1 MNIQFDKTS
10 GVAAELTITF
20 EKADYQENVEKALKN
35 YRKKA
40 ALPGFRP
47 GQVPMSLMKKRFGGE
62 ITAEEVQK
70 LLSEKLYGY
79 LRENKVDMLGDPLA
93 SEKQQPI
100 DFEAEQLTFIFDIA
114 LAPQFDAK
122 LTDADK
128 VPYYT
133 IKVTDEMVDGQVKA
147 YCQRG
152 GHYDKVD
159 SYQSGDMTKG
169 HIAELDADGN
179 IKEGGIQKEDAV
191 ILPNYFK
198 NDDQKKKFEGIG
210 VNTVITF
217 NPAAAYDNST
227 IELSSL
233 LGITK
238 EEAENVKGDFSYQ
251 ITEITRYM
259 PAELTQEL
267 FDQVLGEGK
276 VKGEDEFRAAIKKQL
291 EDQFAEDAQLRFMID
306 VRKYLEKRI
315 GDLQWPDELLKRIM
329 RANNPDKGEEYVEQ
343 NYAGSIKEL
352 EWHLIKEQL
361 ADQTGIKMEQDD
373 VLETAK
379 RQTRMQFAQ
388 YGMGNVPDEIIT
400 NYATEQIK
408 KKEQVEG
415 LVARCVEEKLGKAL
429 KDVVKLTKKSVT
441 LEEFN
446 KLFEEK

>member
-1 MNIQFDKTS
+1 MNIQFNKTS
-10 GVAAELTITF
+10 NVAAELTIAF
-20 EKADYQENVEKALKN
+20 EKADYQEQVEKALKN

-47 GQVPMSLMKKRFGGE
+47 GQVPMSLMKKRFGAD

-79 LRENKVDMLGDPLA
+79 LREQKVDMLGEPLA
-93 SEKQQPI
+93 SEKQPAI
-100 DFEAEQLTFIFDIA
+100 DFEAEQQEFVFDIA

-128 VPYYT
+128 IPYYT

-147 YCQRG
+147 YAQRA

-159 SYQSGDMTKG
+159 SFQTGDMTKG

-191 ILPNYFK
+191 ILPGYFK
-198 NDDQKKKFEGIG
+198 NEDQKKKFEGIG

-217 NPAAAYDNST
+217 NPAAAYENST

-238 EEAENVKGDFSYQ
+238 EEAENVRGDFSYQ
-251 ITEITRYM
+251 ITEITRYV
-259 PAELTQEL
+259 PSDLTQEL
-267 FDQVLGEGK
+267 FDSVLGEGK
-276 VKGEDEFRAAIKKQL
+276 VKSEEEFRAAVKKQV
-291 EDQFAEDAQLRFMID
+291 EDQFVEDSKLRFMID
-306 VRKYLEKRI
+306 VRKYLEKRV
-315 GDLQWPDELLKRIM
+315 GDLEWPEALLKRIM
-329 RANNPDKGEEYVEQ
+329 RANNPDKGEEYVDS

-352 EWHLIKEQL
+352 LWHLMKEQL
-361 ADQTGIKMEQDD
+361 ADQTGIKVEQED

-400 NYATEQIK
+400 NYANEQLK

-415 LVARCVEEKLGKAL
+415 FVARAVEEKLGVAL
-429 KDVVKLTKKSVT
+429 KDVVKLQKKSVT

>member
-361 ADQTGIKMEQDD
+361 ADQTGIKVEQDD

-415 LVARCVEEKLGKAL
+415 LVARCVEEKLGVAL
-429 KDVVKLTKKSVT
+429 KEVVKLTKKSVT

>member
-361 ADQTGIKMEQDD
+361 ADQTGIKVEQDD

-400 NYATEQIK
+400 NYAT
-408 KKEQVEG
+408 
-415 LVARCVEEKLGKAL
+415 
-429 KDVVKLTKKSVT
+429 TKKSVT

>member
-1 MNIQFDKTS
+1 MNIQFNKTS
-10 GVAAELTITF
+10 NVAAELTITF
-20 EKADYQENVEKALKN
+20 EKADYQEQVEKALKN

-47 GQVPMSLMKKRFGGE
+47 GQVPMSLMKKRFGAD

-79 LRENKVDMLGDPLA
+79 LREQKVDMLGEPLA
-93 SEKQQPI
+93 SEKQPAI
-100 DFEAEQLTFIFDIA
+100 DFEAEQQEFVFDIA

-128 VPYYT
+128 IPFYT

-147 YCQRG
+147 YAQRA
-152 GHYDKVD
+152 GHYDKVE
-159 SYQSGDMTKG
+159 SFQEGDMTKG
-169 HIAELDADGN
+169 HIAELDADGS

-191 ILPNYFK
+191 ILPGYFK
-198 NDDQKKKFEGIG
+198 NEDQKKKFEGIS

-217 NPAAAYDNST
+217 NPAAAYENST

-238 EEAENVKGDFSYQ
+238 EEAENVRGDFSYQ
-251 ITEITRYM
+251 ITEITRYV
-259 PAELTQEL
+259 PSDLTQEL
-267 FDQVLGEGK
+267 FDSVFGEGK
-276 VKGEDEFRAAIKKQL
+276 VKSEKEFREAVKKQL
-291 EDQFAEDAQLRFMID
+291 EAQFVEDSQLRFMID
-306 VRKYLEKRI
+306 VRKYLEKRV
-315 GDLQWPDELLKRIM
+315 GDLEWPDALLKRIM
-329 RANNPDKGEEYVEQ
+329 QANNPDKGEEYVEQ

-352 EWHLIKEQL
+352 LWHLMKEQL
-361 ADQTGIKMEQDD
+361 ADQTGIKVEQDD

-400 NYATEQIK
+400 NYANEQLK

-415 LVARCVEEKLGKAL
+415 FVARAVEEKLGAAL
-429 KDVVKLTKKSVT
+429 KEVVKLQKKDVT

>member
-79 LRENKVDMLGDPLA
+79 LRENKIDMLGDPLA
-93 SEKQQPI
+93 SEKQQPV
-100 DFEAEQLTFIFDIA
+100 DFEAEQLNFIFDIA

-128 VPYYT
+128 IPYYS

-147 YCQRG
+147 YAQRG
-152 GHYDKVD
+152 GHYDKVE
-159 SYQSGDMTKG
+159 SYQEGDMTKG

-198 NDDQKKKFEGIG
+198 NDDQKKKFQGIS
-210 VNTVITF
+210 VNTVITI
-217 NPAAAYDNST
+217 NPAAAYENST

-267 FDQVLGEGK
+267 FDQVFGEGK
-276 VKGEDEFRAAIKKQL
+276 VKGEEEFRAAIKKQL

-315 GDLQWPDELLKRIM
+315 GDLEWPDALLKRIM

-361 ADQTGIKMEQDD
+361 ADQTGIKVEQDD

-400 NYATEQIK
+400 NYANEQLK
-408 KKEQVEG
+408 KKEQIEG
-415 LVARCVEEKLGKAL
+415 LVARCVEEKLGVAL
-429 KDVVKLTKKSVT
+429 KEVVKLTKKSVT

-446 KLFEEK
+446 KLFQEK

>member
-1 MNIQFDKTS
+1 
-10 GVAAELTITF
+10 
-20 EKADYQENVEKALKN
+20 
-35 YRKKA
+35 
-40 ALPGFRP
+40 
-47 GQVPMSLMKKRFGGE
+47 MKKRFGGE

-79 LRENKVDMLGDPLA
+79 LRENKIDMLGDPLA
-93 SEKQQPI
+93 SEKQQPV
-100 DFEAEQLTFIFDIA
+100 DFEAEQLNFIFDIA

-128 VPYYT
+128 VPYYS

-147 YCQRG
+147 YAQRG

-159 SYQSGDMTKG
+159 SYQEGDMTKG

-198 NDDQKKKFEGIG
+198 NDDQKKKFEGIS
-210 VNTVITF
+210 VNTVITI
-217 NPAAAYDNST
+217 NPAAAYENST

-251 ITEITRYM
+251 ITEITRYV

-267 FDQVLGEGK
+267 FDQVFGEGK
-276 VKGEDEFRAAIKKQL
+276 VKGEEEFRAAIKKQL

-315 GDLQWPDELLKRIM
+315 GDLEWPDALLKRIM

-361 ADQTGIKMEQDD
+361 VSAQGIKVDD
-373 VLETAK
+373 ADVKQVAK
-379 RQTRMQFAQ
+379 EAARAQFAQ
-388 YGMGNVPDEIIT
+388 YGMTNIPEEYLD
-400 NYATEQIK
+400 NYADEMMK
-408 KKEQVEG
+408 KRESVDG
-415 LVARCVEEKLGKAL
+415 LVERAIDIKLIDAVK
-429 KDVVKLTKKSVT
+429 KVVKLNEKAIT
-441 LEEFN
+441 LKDFQ
-446 KLFEEK
+446 KMLQEK

>member
-1 MNIQFDKTS
+1 MNIQFTKTS
-10 GVAAELTITF
+10 NVAAELTISF
-20 EKADYQENVEKALKN
+20 EKADYQERVDKALKD

-47 GQVPMSLMKKRFGGE
+47 GQVPMSLMKKRFGSE

-79 LRENKVDMLGDPLA
+79 LREEKIDMLGDPLA
-93 SEKQQPI
+93 SEKQQAI
-100 DFEAEQLTFIFDIA
+100 DFEAEKLDFIFDIA

-128 VPYYT
+128 VPFYT

-147 YCQRG
+147 YAQRG

-159 SYQSGDMTKG
+159 SFQDGDMTKG
-169 HIAELDADGN
+169 HIAELDKKGN
-179 IKEGGIQKEDAV
+179 VKEGGIQKEDAV
-191 ILPNYFK
+191 ILPGYFK
-198 NDDQKKKFEGIG
+198 NDDEKKKFEGIG

-217 NPAAAYDNST
+217 NPAKAYDNSA

-238 EEAENVKGDFSYQ
+238 EEAENVRGDFSYQ
-251 ITEITRYM
+251 ITEITRYV
-259 PAELTQEL
+259 PSELNQEL
-267 FDQVLGEGK
+267 FDNVFGEGK
-276 VKGEDEFRAAIKKQL
+276 IKSEEEFHAAVKKQL

-306 VRKYLEKRI
+306 VRQYLEKRI
-315 GDLQWPDELLKRIM
+315 GDLEWPDELLKRIM

-361 ADQTGIKMEQDD
+361 ADQTGIKVEQDD

-400 NYATEQIK
+400 NYATEQLK

-415 LVARCVEEKLGKAL
+415 LVARCVEEKLGTAL

-441 LEEFN
+441 LEQFN
-446 KLFEEK
+446 KLFEK

>member
-93 SEKQQPI
+93 SEKQQPV
-100 DFEAEQLTFIFDIA
+100 DFEAEQLNFIFDIA

-147 YCQRG
+147 YAQRG

-159 SYQSGDMTKG
+159 SYQEGDMTKG

-217 NPAAAYDNST
+217 NPAAAYENST

-238 EEAENVKGDFSYQ
+238 EEAEGVKGDFSYQ
-251 ITEITRYM
+251 ITEITRYV
-259 PAELTQEL
+259 PAELTQEF
-267 FDQVLGEGK
+267 FDQVMGEGK
-276 VKGEDEFRAAIKKQL
+276 VKGEEEFRAAVKKQL

-315 GDLQWPDELLKRIM
+315 GDLEWPDALLKRIM

-361 ADQTGIKMEQDD
+361 ADQTGIKVEQDD

-400 NYATEQIK
+400 NYANEQLK

-415 LVARCVEEKLGKAL
+415 LVARCVEEKLGVAL
-429 KDVVKLTKKSVT
+429 KDVVKLTKKSIT

-446 KLFEEK
+446 KLFQEK

>member
-100 DFEAEQLTFIFDIA
+100 DFEAEQLTFTFDIA

-361 ADQTGIKMEQDD
+361 ADQTGIKVEQDD

-400 NYATEQIK
+400 NYATEQLK

>member
-79 LRENKVDMLGDPLA
+79 LRENKIDMLGDPLA
-93 SEKQQPI
+93 SEKQQPV
-100 DFEAEQLTFIFDIA
+100 DFEAEQLNFIFDIA

-128 VPYYT
+128 IPYYS

-147 YCQRG
+147 YAQRG

-159 SYQSGDMTKG
+159 SYQEGDMTKG

-198 NDDQKKKFEGIG
+198 NDDQKKKFEGIS
-210 VNTVITF
+210 VNTVITI
-217 NPAAAYDNST
+217 NPAAAYENSA

-251 ITEITRYM
+251 ITEITRYV

-267 FDQVLGEGK
+267 FDQVFGEGK
-276 VKGEDEFRAAIKKQL
+276 VKGEEEFRAAIKKQL

-315 GDLQWPDELLKRIM
+315 GDLEWPDALLKRIM

-361 ADQTGIKMEQDD
+361 ADQTGIKVEQDD

-400 NYATEQIK
+400 NYANEQLK

-415 LVARCVEEKLGKAL
+415 LVARCVEEKLGVAL
-429 KDVVKLTKKSVT
+429 KEVVKLTKKSVT

-446 KLFEEK
+446 KLFQEK

>member
-1 MNIQFDKTS
+1 MNIQFNKTS
-10 GVAAELTITF
+10 NVAAELTITF
-20 EKADYQENVEKALKN
+20 EKADYQEQVEKALKN

-47 GQVPMSLMKKRFGGE
+47 GQVPMSLMKKRFGAD

-79 LRENKVDMLGDPLA
+79 LREQKVDMLGEPLA
-93 SEKQQPI
+93 SEKQPAI
-100 DFEAEQLTFIFDIA
+100 DFEAEQQEFIFDIA

-122 LTDADK
+122 LTADDK
-128 VPYYT
+128 IPYYT

-147 YCQRG
+147 YAQRA

-159 SYQSGDMTKG
+159 SFQTGDMTKG

-191 ILPNYFK
+191 ILPGYFK
-198 NDDQKKKFEGIG
+198 NDDQKKKFEGIS

-217 NPAAAYDNST
+217 NPAAAYENST

-238 EEAENVKGDFSYQ
+238 EEAENVRGDFSYQ
-251 ITEITRYM
+251 ITEITRYV
-259 PAELTQEL
+259 PSDLTQEL
-267 FDQVLGEGK
+267 FDNVFGEGK
-276 VKGEDEFRAAIKKQL
+276 VKSEAEFRAAVKKQV
-291 EDQFAEDAQLRFMID
+291 EDQFVEDSKLRFMID

-315 GDLQWPDELLKRIM
+315 GDLEWPDALLKRIM

-352 EWHLIKEQL
+352 LWHLAKEQL
-361 ADQTGIKMEQDD
+361 ADQTGIKVEQED

-400 NYATEQIK
+400 NYANEQLK

-415 LVARCVEEKLGKAL
+415 FVARAVEEKLGVAL
-429 KDVVKLTKKSVT
+429 KDIVKLQKKSVT

>member
-79 LRENKVDMLGDPLA
+79 LRENKIDMLGDPLA
-93 SEKQQPI
+93 SEKQQPV
-100 DFEAEQLTFIFDIA
+100 DFEAEQLNFIFDIA

-128 VPYYT
+128 VPYYS

-147 YCQRG
+147 YAQRG

-159 SYQSGDMTKG
+159 SYQEGDMTKG

-198 NDDQKKKFEGIG
+198 NDDQKKKFQGIS
-210 VNTVITF
+210 VNTVITI
-217 NPAAAYDNST
+217 NPAAAYENST

-251 ITEITRYM
+251 ITEITRYV

-267 FDQVLGEGK
+267 FDQVFGEGK
-276 VKGEDEFRAAIKKQL
+276 VKGEEEFRAAIKKQL

-315 GDLQWPDELLKRIM
+315 GDLEWPDALLKRIM

-361 ADQTGIKMEQDD
+361 ADQTGIKVEQDD

-400 NYATEQIK
+400 NYANEQLK

-415 LVARCVEEKLGKAL
+415 LVARCVEEKLGVAL
-429 KDVVKLTKKSVT
+429 KEVVKLTKKSVT

-446 KLFEEK
+446 KLFQEK

>member
-1 MNIQFDKTS
+1 MNIQFNKTS
-10 GVAAELTITF
+10 NVAAELTITF
-20 EKADYQENVEKALKN
+20 EKADYQERVDQALKN

-40 ALPGFRP
+40 SLPGFRP
-47 GQVPMSLMKKRFGGE
+47 GQVPMSLMKKRFGTE

-79 LRENKVDMLGDPLA
+79 LRDEKVDMLGDPLA
-93 SEKQQPI
+93 SEKQGAI
-100 DFEAEQLTFIFDIA
+100 DFEADQQEFIFDIA

-122 LTDADK
+122 LSEADK
-128 VPYYT
+128 IPFYS
-133 IKVTDEMVDGQVKA
+133 IKVTDEMVDGQVNA
-147 YCQRG
+147 YAQRG
-152 GHYDKVD
+152 GHYDKVE
-159 SYQSGDMTKG
+159 SYQEGDMTKG

-191 ILPNYFK
+191 ILPGYFK

-217 NPAAAYDNST
+217 NPAAAYENSA

-238 EEAENVKGDFSYQ
+238 EEAENVRGDFSYQ
-251 ITEITRYM
+251 ITEITRYV
-259 PAELTQEL
+259 PADLSQEL
-267 FDQVLGEGK
+267 FDNVFGEGK
-276 VKGEDEFRAAIKKQL
+276 IKSEEEFRAAIKKQL

-306 VRKYLEKRI
+306 VRKYLENRI
-315 GDLQWPDELLKRIM
+315 GDLEWPDTLLKRIM

-352 EWHLIKEQL
+352 LWHLAKEQL
-361 ADQTGIKMEQDD
+361 ADQTGIKVEQED

-400 NYATEQIK
+400 NYANEQLK

-415 LVARCVEEKLGKAL
+415 LVARCVEEKLGVAL
-429 KDVVKLTKKSVT
+429 KDIVKLTKKSVT
-441 LEEFN
+441 LEQFN

>member
-47 GQVPMSLMKKRFGGE
+47 GQVPMSLMKKRFGSE

-79 LRENKVDMLGDPLA
+79 LRENKIDMLGDPLA
-93 SEKQQPI
+93 SEKQQPV
-100 DFEAEQLTFIFDIA
+100 DFEAEQLNFIFDIA

-128 VPYYT
+128 VPYYS

-147 YCQRG
+147 YAQRG
-152 GHYDKVD
+152 GHYDKVE
-159 SYQSGDMTKG
+159 SYQEGDMTKG

-198 NDDQKKKFEGIG
+198 NDDQKKKFQGVS
-210 VNTVITF
+210 VNTVITI
-217 NPAAAYDNST
+217 NPAAAYENST

-267 FDQVLGEGK
+267 FDQVFGEGK
-276 VKGEDEFRAAIKKQL
+276 VKGEEEFRAAIKKQL

-315 GDLQWPDELLKRIM
+315 GDLEWPDALLKRIM

-361 ADQTGIKMEQDD
+361 ADQTGIKVEQDD

-400 NYATEQIK
+400 NYANEQLK
-408 KKEQVEG
+408 KKEQIDG
-415 LVARCVEEKLGKAL
+415 LVARCVEEKLGVAL
-429 KDVVKLTKKSVT
+429 KEVVKLTKKSVT

-446 KLFEEK
+446 KLYQEK

>member
-276 VKGEDEFRAAIKKQL
+276 VKGEDEFRAAVKKQL

-361 ADQTGIKMEQDD
+361 ADQTGIKVEQDD

>member
-10 GVAAELTITF
+10 SVAAELTITF

-361 ADQTGIKMEQDD
+361 ADQTGIKVEQDD

-400 NYATEQIK
+400 NYATEQLK

>member
-361 ADQTGIKMEQDD
+361 ADQTGIKVEQDD

-400 NYATEQIK
+400 NYATEQLK

-429 KDVVKLTKKSVT
+429 KDVVKLTKKNVT

>member
-1 MNIQFDKTS
+1 
-10 GVAAELTITF
+10 
-20 EKADYQENVEKALKN
+20 
-35 YRKKA
+35 
-40 ALPGFRP
+40 
-47 GQVPMSLMKKRFGGE
+47 
-62 ITAEEVQK
+62 
-70 LLSEKLYGY
+70 
-79 LRENKVDMLGDPLA
+79 
-93 SEKQQPI
+93 
-100 DFEAEQLTFIFDIA
+100 
-114 LAPQFDAK
+114 
-122 LTDADK
+122 
-128 VPYYT
+128 
-133 IKVTDEMVDGQVKA
+133 
-147 YCQRG
+147 
-152 GHYDKVD
+152 
-159 SYQSGDMTKG
+159 
-169 HIAELDADGN
+169 
-179 IKEGGIQKEDAV
+179 
-191 ILPNYFK
+191 
-198 NDDQKKKFEGIG
+198 
-210 VNTVITF
+210 
-217 NPAAAYDNST
+217 
-227 IELSSL
+227 
-233 LGITK
+233 
-238 EEAENVKGDFSYQ
+238 
-251 ITEITRYM
+251 M

-276 VKGEDEFRAAIKKQL
+276 VKGEDEFRAAVKKQL

-361 ADQTGIKMEQDD
+361 ADQTGIKVEQDD

>member
-1 MNIQFDKTS
+1 MNIQFNKTS
-10 GVAAELTITF
+10 NVAAELTITF
-20 EKADYQENVEKALKN
+20 EKADYQEQVEKALKN

-47 GQVPMSLMKKRFGGE
+47 GQVPMSLMKKRFGAD

-79 LRENKVDMLGDPLA
+79 LREQKVDMLGEPLA
-93 SEKQQPI
+93 SEKQPAI
-100 DFEAEQLTFIFDIA
+100 DFEAEQQEFVFDIA

-128 VPYYT
+128 IPFYT

-147 YCQRG
+147 YAQRA
-152 GHYDKVD
+152 GHYDKVE
-159 SYQSGDMTKG
+159 SFQEGDMTKG
-169 HIAELDADGN
+169 HIAELDADGS

-191 ILPNYFK
+191 ILPGYFK
-198 NDDQKKKFEGIG
+198 NDDQKKKFEGIS

-217 NPAAAYDNST
+217 NPAAAYENST

-238 EEAENVKGDFSYQ
+238 EEAENVRGDFSYQ
-251 ITEITRYM
+251 ITEITRYV
-259 PAELTQEL
+259 PSDLTQEL
-267 FDQVLGEGK
+267 FDSVFGEGK
-276 VKGEDEFRAAIKKQL
+276 VKSEKEFREAVKKQL
-291 EDQFAEDAQLRFMID
+291 EDQFVEDSQLRFMID
-306 VRKYLEKRI
+306 VRKYLEKRV
-315 GDLQWPDELLKRIM
+315 GDLEWPDALLKRIM
-329 RANNPDKGEEYVEQ
+329 QANNPDKGEEYVEQ

-352 EWHLIKEQL
+352 LWHLMKEQL
-361 ADQTGIKMEQDD
+361 ADQTGIKVEQDD

-400 NYATEQIK
+400 NYANEQLK

-415 LVARCVEEKLGKAL
+415 FVARAVEEKLGAAL
-429 KDVVKLTKKSVT
+429 KEVVKLQKKDVT

-446 KLFEEK
+446 KLYEEK

>member
-1 MNIQFDKTS
+1 MNIQFNKTS
-10 GVAAELTITF
+10 NVAAELTITF
-20 EKADYQENVEKALKN
+20 EKADYQEQVEKALKN

-47 GQVPMSLMKKRFGGE
+47 GQVPMSLMKKRFGAD

-79 LRENKVDMLGDPLA
+79 LREQKVDMLGEPLA
-93 SEKQQPI
+93 SEKQPAI
-100 DFEAEQLTFIFDIA
+100 DFEAEQQEFVFDIA

-128 VPYYT
+128 IPFYT

-147 YCQRG
+147 YAQRA
-152 GHYDKVD
+152 GHYDKVE
-159 SYQSGDMTKG
+159 SFQEGDMTKG
-169 HIAELDADGN
+169 HIAELDADGS

-191 ILPNYFK
+191 ILPGYFK
-198 NDDQKKKFEGIG
+198 NEDQKKKFEGIS

-217 NPAAAYDNST
+217 NPAAAYENST

-238 EEAENVKGDFSYQ
+238 EEAENVRGDFSYQ
-251 ITEITRYM
+251 ITEITRYV
-259 PAELTQEL
+259 PSDLTQEL
-267 FDQVLGEGK
+267 FDSVFGEGK
-276 VKGEDEFRAAIKKQL
+276 VKSEKEFREAVKKQL
-291 EDQFAEDAQLRFMID
+291 EDQFVEDSQLRFMID
-306 VRKYLEKRI
+306 VRKYLEKRV
-315 GDLQWPDELLKRIM
+315 GDLEWPDALLKRIIQ
-329 RANNPDKGEEYVEQ
+329 ANNPDKGEEYVEQ

-352 EWHLIKEQL
+352 LWHLMKEQL
-361 ADQTGIKMEQDD
+361 ADQTGIKVEQDD

-400 NYATEQIK
+400 NYANEQLK
-408 KKEQVEG
+408 KKDQVEG
-415 LVARCVEEKLGKAL
+415 FVARAVEEKLGAAL
-429 KDVVKLTKKSVT
+429 KEVVKLQKKDVT

-446 KLFEEK
+446 KLYEEK